1 MRIHRSARTGAAAAV
16 IAAGLLV
23 SGCGLLP
30 SPSMPPVPTAE
41 PAPSGSADP
50 GTQAQQCAQLVAE
63 VSSIATDLG
72 QIGSMLGTD
81 PIRAFQLLGG
91 IPERIGDL
99 ETRVTDPALLERI
112 GEIQAGWDAL
122 FTDAKESFSAGD
134 MAAFERIGSG
144 LTELGEQVTSL
155 QEFCAGTA

>member
-1 MRIHRSARTGAAAAV
+1 MLMNRSARTGAAAAV
-16 IAAGLLV
+16 LVAGLLV

-41 PAPSGSADP
+41 PAPSGSAEP

-72 QIGSMLGTD
+72 QIGSRLGTD
-81 PIRAFQLLGG
+81 PLGALALLGG
-91 IPERIGDL
+91 ITERIGDL
-99 ETRVTDPALLERI
+99 ETRVTDPALLGRI

-122 FTDAKESFSAGD
+122 VADATESISAGD
-134 MAAFERIGSG
+134 TSAFERIGSG
-144 LTELGEQVTSL
+144 LTELGEQVTAL